1 MTSKDKLVEIF
12 SDGACSGNPGPG
24 GWGTILRW
32 DGHKKELSGFAP
44 ETTNNR
50 MELTAAIQAL
60 KAIDEPAVVTIYTDS
75 QYLQKGISEWMPKWL
90 AKKWRGTSGPVANQE
105 LWKELLAVSGRYMVS
120 WHWLRGHS
128 GHAENERVDYLCRA
142 ARRELMRQKLRQ
154 VGK

>member
-1 MTSKDKLVEIF
+1 MREYVVYT
-12 SDGACSGNPGPG
+12 DGGCDPNPGPG
-24 GWGTILRW
+24 GWAALIIHGKTRR
-32 DGHKKELSGFAP
+32 ELSGA
-44 ETTNNR
+44 EAHSTNNR

-90 AKKWRGTSGPVANQE
+90 AKNWRGTSGPVANQE
-105 LWKELLAVSGRYMVS
+105 LWKELLAVSGRHMVT